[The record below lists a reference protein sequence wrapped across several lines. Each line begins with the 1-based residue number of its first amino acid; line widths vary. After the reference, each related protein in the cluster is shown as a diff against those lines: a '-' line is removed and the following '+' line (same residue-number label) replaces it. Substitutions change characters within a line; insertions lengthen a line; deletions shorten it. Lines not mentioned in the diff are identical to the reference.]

1 MNNSD
6 SEYIK
11 KIYGGSRD
19 KNTPP
24 QKIKHSKLR
33 IFLITLIIM
42 SLIVVSSFLGFGIAI
57 FSKFM
62 LFETILTVLPGE
74 KLIGETNILLLGKDS
89 AGSVNRTDTI
99 MVLHVNPKINVIGI
113 VSIPRDMR
121 VAIPG
126 RGEDKINHAFAFGG
140 PELSKKTVEQFLGIS
155 ISDYI
160 IIDFNGLRD
169 IIDDIGGIPIEIDKR
184 MFYVDH
190 SQNLYVDLK
199 PGIQTLSGKD
209 AISYVRYRSDGG
221 DLHRIER
228 QQKFLRA
235 FAAQITKKEN
245 MFKSPNVMPK
255 LLNCLGTNLSTRQ
268 IIGLALNMRKI
279 YEYGQIRMT
288 YLSGFDEKINGVY
301 YMRPNDV
308 KLRDVV
314 NYYLK
319 DKNGTMEAP

>member
-24 QKIKHSKLR
+24 QKTKHSKLR
-33 IFLITLIIM
+33 IFLITFIIM

-155 ISDYI
+155 IS
-160 IIDFNGLRD
+160 
-169 IIDDIGGIPIEIDKR
+169 
-184 MFYVDH
+184 
-190 SQNLYVDLK
+190 
-199 PGIQTLSGKD
+199 
-209 AISYVRYRSDGG
+209 
-221 DLHRIER
+221 
-228 QQKFLRA
+228 
-235 FAAQITKKEN
+235 
-245 MFKSPNVMPK
+245 
-255 LLNCLGTNLSTRQ
+255 
-268 IIGLALNMRKI
+268 
-279 YEYGQIRMT
+279 
-288 YLSGFDEKINGVY
+288 
-301 YMRPNDV
+301 
-308 KLRDVV
+308 
-314 NYYLK
+314 
-319 DKNGTMEAP
+319 